1 MWAYRGIPAV
11 AVGWKS
17 SVWEYFGLVG
27 RWFGVVS
34 RDEGVGVA
42 HVHSKCH
49 GQISSPRSKIAS
61 GMVLINPD

>member
-1 MWAYRGIPAV
+1 M
-11 AVGWKS
+11 GWKS
-17 SVWEYFGLVG
+17 FVREYFGLVR
-27 RWFGVVS
+27 RWFGVVG

-42 HVHSKCH
+42 HVHSKCR